1 MNMFNVGNL
10 VSSAGMHHAGNKEKL
25 AIKIATFSNPDQVDF
40 LAKVFFVLVWV
51 FFKLKLNWAFFSDKR
66 IKCKICL
73 VIESTKKKK
82 KKYTLRETNK
92 EKYIHKQASTY

>member
-1 MNMFNVGNL
+1 MNMFNVRNL

-51 FFKLKLNWAFFSDKR
+51 FLNLNSIEHFFSDKR

-73 VIESTKKKK
+73 VIESTKKK

>member
-1 MNMFNVGNL
+1 MNMFNVRNL

-40 LAKVFFVLVWV
+40 LAKVFFCFGLG

-82 KKYTLRETNK
+82 VYAQGNK
-92 EKYIHKQASTY
+92 